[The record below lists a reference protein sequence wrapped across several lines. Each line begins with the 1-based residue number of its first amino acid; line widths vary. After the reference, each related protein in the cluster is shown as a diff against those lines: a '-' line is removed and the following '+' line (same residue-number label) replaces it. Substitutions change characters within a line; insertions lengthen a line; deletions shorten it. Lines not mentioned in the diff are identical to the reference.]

1 MLFGNAC
8 TARDDKSS
16 KWPATADSELCKV
29 MLRCH
34 SAKQKSFG
42 PSSLEAERAFTSL
55 NEQGVRSATSHT
67 FLRGRAAHTTRLD
80 LRCWRKRPDYSLER
94 TIASR
99 SPFSSKSTAPRDPKR
114 TLVGI
119 AEKSSML
126 TSLKNAMS
134 DEGP

>member
-1 MLFGNAC
+1 MLPC
-8 TARDDKSS
+8 Y
-16 KWPATADSELCKV
+16 
-29 MLRCH
+29 
-34 SAKQKSFG
+34 SAKQQRFG
-42 PSSLEAERAFTSL
+42 PSLLEAESDFTSL

-80 LRCWRKRPDYSLER
+80 LRCWRKRPNYSLER

-99 SPFSSKSTAPRDPKR
+99 SPFSSNSTAPRDPRR

-119 AEKSSML
+119 AEKSSIL
-126 TSLKNAMS
+126 TSLTNAMS